1 MLTQPLH
8 HTLGIT
14 KPPQAQVPTASVARL
29 GCTLLSQ
36 ACLISM
42 RAALASLFSAST
54 HRGGT
59 LSTSAPK
66 AGIRRT
72 R

>member
-1 MLTQPLH
+1 MLTQPPN

-14 KPPQAQVPTASVARL
+14 KPAQAQVPPASVARL

-36 ACLISM
+36 LCLISV
-42 RAALASLFSAST
+42 RAALTSLFSAST
-54 HRGGT
+54 HWAGT